1 MKGLPLLFDFDET
14 TLITRTQRGDTEAF
28 SPLVEKY
35 QRLVSNSIRAEVKDP
50 EVAKDLCQN
59 VWLKAF
65 RSIKTFRFESAFSSW
80 LYRITKNVCIDYHRR
95 QKTLFHI
102 DSLHTIDQCRVARF
116 YPDPCDLLQ
125 QQELQQH
132 LHAAIETLTPSRK
145 RVFLLY
151 YIEELPIRDIA
162 TRTGRSEGTIKTH
175 LRNARLHLQELLAL
189 YLKNRDVPR
198 RA

>member
-1 MKGLPLLFDFDET
+1 MSKLLDEKH
-14 TLITRTQRGDTEAF
+14 LIVCTQNGDTEAF

-35 QRLVSNSIRAEVKDP
+35 QLLVSNSIRSEVKDP

-80 LYRITKNVCIDYHRR
+80 LYRIAKNVCIDYHRK

-102 DSLHTIDQCRVARF
+102 DSLHTIDQRCITTF
-116 YPDPCDLLQ
+116 HPDPCELLQ
-125 QQELQQH
+125 QQELRQH

-145 RVFLLY
+145 SVFLLY
-151 YIEELPIRDIA
+151 YIEELSIKAIA
-162 TRTGRSEGTIKTH
+162 TRIGRSEGTVKTH
-175 LRNARLHLQELLAL
+175 LRNARLHLQDLLAP

-198 RA
+198 RT